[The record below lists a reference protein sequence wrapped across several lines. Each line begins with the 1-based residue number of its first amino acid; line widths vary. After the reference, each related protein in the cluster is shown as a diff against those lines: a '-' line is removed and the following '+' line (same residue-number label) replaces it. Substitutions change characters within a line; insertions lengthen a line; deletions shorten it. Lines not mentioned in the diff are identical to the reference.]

1 MPKTLVS
8 IFLERTLQE
17 GSTEM
22 VNKKYF
28 TESAT
33 VYLSTA
39 LVYIWSDRELRTGVA
54 FSFSILVL
62 FNTSANS
69 TIFKHD
75 PKG

>member
-22 VNKKYF
+22 VNKKCF

-39 LVYIWSDRELRTGVA
+39 LVYIWSDRLME
-54 FSFSILVL
+54 
-62 FNTSANS
+62 N
-69 TIFKHD
+69 K
-75 PKG
+75 K